1 MMEMI
6 ESAITLGVTGRASVE
21 PTALNRVE
29 STHAAGSHNISREPG
44 ARTAKL
50 AVSEEQASG
59 GAVEHGGLYFS
70 HPACLEHDPR
80 AYMPEHPDTPERLVA
95 IERTLAAHDWLD
107 WERRAAPPADEAQL
121 ELIHSPRQIDRIREL
136 VLAGGGAIDADT
148 FVGEPSY
155 RAALHAAGGA
165 CEMVRALLAGE
176 ARSEAGLGPGVGFC
190 GVRPSGHHAE
200 PDRAMGFCLF
210 NNVAIAAEFAI
221 RELGL
226 RRVLILDW
234 DVHHG
239 NGTAEAFRR
248 RSDVLFVSIHQS
260 GIYPG
265 SGPLSDAGSGPGEG
279 YTINLPV
286 PAGSEEELWLSLIE
300 HIVLPAARAF
310 APELMLISAGFDAHL
325 ADPLA
330 NCRLGAG
337 SFAEMARHVRDF
349 ATQLGIPLGA
359 VLEGGYEPAA
369 LAECVRAT
377 LAALGSDRPPR
388 SAAPEALLTSRAAAH
403 VGHYWP
409 L

>member
-1 MMEMI
+1 MNEQQN
-6 ESAITLGVTGRASVE
+6 G
-21 PTALNRVE
+21 P
-29 STHAAGSHNISREPG
+29 HAKH
-44 ARTAKL
+44 T
-50 AVSEEQASG
+50 
-59 GAVEHGGLYFS
+59 GLYFS

-80 AYMPEHPDTPERLVA
+80 VHMPEHPDTPERLQA
-95 IERTLAAHDWLD
+95 IERMLAEQGDCG
-107 WERRAAPPADEAQL
+107 WERREAPPADETQL
-121 ELIHSPRQIDRIREL
+121 ELIHSRAHIDRIKEL
-136 VLAGGGAIDADT
+136 VLAGGGAVDGDT

-165 CEMVRALLAGE
+165 CEMTRALIADE
-176 ARSEAGLGPGVGFC
+176 ARYGFC

-210 NNVAIAAEFAI
+210 NNVAIAAQFANS
-221 RELGL
+221 ELGV

-239 NGTAEAFRR
+239 NGTAAAFRR
-248 RSDVLFVSIHQS
+248 RSDVLFASIHER

-265 SGPLSDAGSGPGEG
+265 TGLSSEVGTGAGEG

-286 PAGSEEELWLSLIE
+286 PAGSEEDLWLSLIE

-310 APELMLISAGFDAHL
+310 EPELVLISAGFDAHR

-330 NCRLGAG
+330 NCRLQAS

-349 ATQLGIPLGA
+349 AEDLGVPIGA

-369 LAECVRAT
+369 LAECVRETLIAVSGDEPAT
-377 LAALGSDRPPR
+377 
-388 SAAPEALLTSRAAAH
+388 SAAPEALLTSRAAAR